1 MSRLT
6 RRPPRL
12 TPAGFTFVE
21 LLISVALLAVVGTVV
36 VNITLGQE
44 RLYQRLQAQ
53 TAARHE
59 LRSAL
64 ALVPVDLR
72 GIAPAAG
79 DLEDFAEQFVEFRA
93 PIGTGIICAHS
104 AAPALD
110 LPPTHQ
116 RRNVLTTWSTPPRA
130 GDTAWVFLE
139 GPSDGAGDDRWDPR
153 RIVEVTTTSAACA
166 GTPFLDPVA
175 DAGRPGT
182 RLTVDQPLPD
192 TGLIGAPVRIT
203 RSTRYGLERQP
214 SGRWYLSRREYAD
227 GSWQASAAVSGPF
240 AAPVRNGVAGVRFAY
255 FDSIGAPITDPALAH
270 RVARI
275 DLAIAT
281 DATGRGLSSGAPI
294 PTDSIAFRMALRNRQ

>member
-1 MSRLT
+1 MRAPHPT
-6 RRPPRL
+6 

-44 RLYQRLQAQ
+44 RLYQRLQHQ

-79 DLEDFAEQFVEFRA
+79 DLEDFAEEFVEFRA
-93 PIGTGIICAHS
+93 PLGTAIVCAHP
-104 AAPALD
+104 AAPLLD
-110 LPPTHQ
+110 LPPADQGH
-116 RRNVLTTWSTPPRA
+116 NVLSTWSTPPRA

-139 GPSDGAGDDRWDPR
+139 GPSDGADDDQWDPQL
-153 RIVEVTTTSAACA
+153 ILDVSPLESPCVGS
-166 GTPFLDPVA
+166 PFLDPVQ
-175 DAGRPGT
+175 DAGKAGT
-182 RLTVDQPLPD
+182 RLTVDGPLPD
-192 TGLIGAPVRIT
+192 ANLVGAPVRFT

-214 SGRWYLSRREYAD
+214 SGRWYLSRREYVA
-227 GSWQASAAVSGPF
+227 GAWQASAAVSGPF
-240 AAPVRNGVAGVRFAY
+240 AAPVREGLAGVRFTY
-255 FDSIGAPITDPALAH
+255 FDSLGAPITSPAFAH

-281 DATGRGLSSGAPI
+281 DAAGRSQSSGTPP